1 MYKKIKKCSNS
12 YIILGVF
19 LWTFVP
25 QSLLAQSPRNRECF
39 DFNWM
44 FHLGDIRIER
54 AVKAG
59 QYGGLTD
66 IGIKTERMADADIA
80 YSDKDKAELYNPKDW
95 RKVDLPHDWC
105 VEGKFINDKSRVIDG
120 APEGLVSHGF
130 LPVGI
135 GFYRKEFSI
144 PKSDEGK
151 KITLEF
157 DGIFRNST
165 VWVNGHLMGNHLS
178 GYTPS
183 FYDLSDVLR
192 YGDEGQ
198 NVVLVKVDAREY
210 EGWWYEGCGIYRHV
224 WLLKTDRLHVGRY
237 GTYVSTPEI
246 SEENASVRI
255 KTTVAN
261 EYNTPR
267 KLKIISEIQDLHG
280 NTLDTREN
288 MLEIGAL
295 DEACVEQTGNVS
307 DPLLWSPE
315 TPNLYKVATSLVH
328 EGKTVDKYETT
339 FGIRTAEIRKDGFYL
354 NGKPYHIKG
363 TANHQDFAGVGVAV
377 PDKIHEY
384 RIKLL
389 KEMGCNAYRT
399 AHNPTAT
406 EVMDICDR
414 EGMLFLDENRIL
426 SSTKEGLEDLK
437 TLILRDRNHPSVFM
451 WCLENEEP
459 LEGSATGRRILQT
472 MVDVVRNLD
481 STRQI
486 TAAMNHGWNENGYS
500 DVVDVVGYNYGQRNM
515 QYVKDK
521 EQYPERLML
530 MTETSSFVSTRGE
543 YADNFSKGIVSNMGN
558 GVGWGMLPGTDW
570 HHVVKY
576 PYLSGMFAWTGFDY
590 RGEPTPIYKW
600 PTVVSHFGIMDL
612 CGFPKDSYYAYKAA
626 WTDEPVL
633 HVFPHWNWPD
643 KIGKEIDIMGY
654 TNCDEVELSIN
665 GKSLGRR
672 KTKPYERLKWSAIYQ
687 PGKVVAKGWRNGKIV
702 IKKTIETTDTA
713 SKLSIVSSDNY
724 LKADGKD
731 VAILN
736 ISVKDSKGRVVPTA
750 DNLIRFSIEGPG
762 IIIGTGNGNPNSH
775 EPDKSNCRKAFNGY
789 CQVIVQTKQEAGEI
803 QLKAESDGLKPA
815 IVRLETKL

>member
-1 MYKKIKKCSNS
+1 MYKKINNCSNS
-12 YIILGVF
+12 YIILGIF
-19 LWTFVP
+19 IWTFIP
-25 QSLLAQSPRNRECF
+25 LSLLAQSPRNRECF

-198 NVVLVKVDAREY
+198 NVVLVKVDARDY
-210 EGWWYEGCGIYRHV
+210 EGWWYEGCGIYRHA

-237 GTYVSTPEI
+237 GTYISTPDV
-246 SEENASVRI
+246 SENMASIHIETKIV
-255 KTTVAN
+255 N
-261 EYNTPR
+261 EYNSPR
-267 KLKIISEIQDLHG
+267 KLKIVSEIQDQYG
-280 NTLDTREN
+280 NTIDTKEN

-295 DEACVEQTGNVS
+295 EKTYAEQTGNVPN
-307 DPLLWSPE
+307 PLLWSPE
-315 TPNLYKVATSLVH
+315 TPNLYKVITNLH
-328 EGKTVDKYETT
+328 CEGRIVDTYETT
-339 FGIRTAEIRKDGFYL
+339 FGIRTAEVRKDGFYL
-354 NGKPYHIKG
+354 NGKRYHIKG

-399 AHNPTAT
+399 AHNPTAP

-414 EGMLFLDENRIL
+414 KGMLFLDENRLL

-437 TLILRDRNHPSVFM
+437 TLIMRDRNHPSVFM

-543 YADNFSKGIVSNMGN
+543 YADNYSKGIVSNMGN

-687 PGKVVAKGWRNGKIV
+687 PGKVIAKGWRNGKMV